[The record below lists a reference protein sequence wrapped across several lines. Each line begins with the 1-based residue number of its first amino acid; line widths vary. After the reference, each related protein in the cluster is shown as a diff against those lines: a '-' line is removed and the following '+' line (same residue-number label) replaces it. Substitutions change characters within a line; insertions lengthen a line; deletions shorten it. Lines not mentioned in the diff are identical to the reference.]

1 MYGCTEHIQTFSCY
15 FLDSTAFT
23 LHCALEMA
31 FSIQEDENA
40 LDVNTILFYTR
51 TPSIYSVF
59 AAISGADPKNG
70 GRLYT
75 KHILPIFLT
84 QFSYLCMYARN
95 LNGR

>member
-1 MYGCTEHIQTFSCY
+1 MDVLNIYRH
-15 FLDSTAFT
+15 FLVTSWTPQHL